1 MKTSRRDFLKG
12 AALGTAAVVGGGLL
26 GCSGNSEQSAPADD
40 GGAAVEGLPEWTHEA
55 DVVVIG
61 LGAAGASAAYEA
73 HEAGASVIILEKQPE
88 DHHTPSTRMCGGV
101 VMLVDNVEKA
111 TSYMQFCAG
120 PQVPEA
126 LTAAWAKE
134 AATLED
140 RLRTLGFDG
149 EFNIYGHGEH
159 TEFENSDSV
168 TAVQLEKKLNAD
180 LLWSLLLDSVQKDG
194 IDILWESP
202 AARLVFRKNEDGE
215 NEIIGVHAKQGAN
228 DVFVKANK
236 GVVLTCGGYEYN
248 EQLRSFLPADPVY
261 FYGNPGNTG
270 DGVLMAQD
278 VGAQIWHMNKMVG
291 RGIGWCDD
299 LGFIIGI
306 NPAPYVIVAQDG
318 KRYMNENLEAKLN
331 HAVYYEMIDFDTES
345 NSYPRDPSWWIF
357 DQRRIDAGPLTYTTM
372 GAMGVG
378 LYDWSMNNSAE
389 IEKGWIVKADT
400 VEELA
405 GKINVDKDTLVA
417 TMDAYAKACE
427 TGVDEFGRDPESLI
441 AYEPPYYAFMLY
453 PGGPNTSGGPL
464 RNENAQVI
472 NVWGN
477 PIPRLFSAGEL
488 GQVVGNLYPAGG
500 GDVSEAMSYGNI
512 AGRNVAALESWS

>member
-1 MKTSRRDFLKG
+1 MKASRRDFLKG
-12 AALGTAAVVGGGLL
+12 AALGTAAVVSGGLL
-26 GCSGNSEQSAPADD
+26 GCSNSNPNETPATQETVTD
-40 GGAAVEGLPEWTHEA
+40 GLPEWTHEA
-55 DVVVIG
+55 DVVVVG
-61 LGAAGASAAYEA
+61 LGAAGASAAYVA
-73 HEAGASVIILEKQPE
+73 QEAGASVIILEKQPE
-88 DHHTPSTRMCGGV
+88 DQHTPSTRMCGGV
-101 VMLVDNVEKA
+101 VMLVDDVERA
-111 TSYMQFCAG
+111 TSYMQYCAG

-134 AATLED
+134 AATLEE
-140 RLRTLGFDG
+140 RLRTIGFDG

-168 TAVQLEKKLNAD
+168 TAVQLEKQLNAD
-180 LLWSLLLDSVQKDG
+180 LLWSLLLGSVQKEG

-202 AARLVFRKNEDGE
+202 AARLVFRKDDNDQ
-215 NEIIGVHAKQGAN
+215 NEIVGVHAKQGN
-228 DVFVKANK
+228 DDIYVKANK
-236 GVVLTCGGYEYN
+236 GVVLSCGGYEYN

-278 VGAQIWHMNKMVG
+278 AGAQLWHMNKMVG

-306 NPAPYVIVAQDG
+306 NPAPYVIVDQKG
-318 KRYMNENLEAKLN
+318 NRYMNENLEAKLN
-331 HAVYYEMIDFDTES
+331 HAVYYEMIDFDVES

-378 LYDWSMNNSAE
+378 LYDWSMDNSAE

-400 VEELA
+400 LEELA
-405 GKINVDKDTLVA
+405 GKIDVDADTLLA
-417 TMDAYAKACE
+417 TMDAYAQACAS
-427 TGVDEFGRDPESLI
+427 GVDAYGRDAESLI
-441 AYEPPYYAFMLY
+441 AFEPPYYAFMLY

-464 RNENAQVI
+464 RNENAQVM
-472 NVWGN
+472 NVWGD
-477 PIPRLFSAGEL
+477 PIPRLYSAGEL

-512 AGRNVAALESWS
+512 AGRHVAALDPWQ